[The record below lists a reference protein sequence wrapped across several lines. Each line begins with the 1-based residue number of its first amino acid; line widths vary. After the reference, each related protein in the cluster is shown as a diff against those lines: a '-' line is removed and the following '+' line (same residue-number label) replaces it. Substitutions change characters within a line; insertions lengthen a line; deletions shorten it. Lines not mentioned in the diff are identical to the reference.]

1 MIKQVTM
8 AKNNDLSKSSEKSKD
23 KESGNRPAP
32 LLRGLPGY
40 RTRDNRSGYDPVD
53 TRSEAA
59 HTAGTL
65 LQKIVTGSI
74 RSPVYL
80 LLLMVLGL
88 VMITPLVL
96 AILEIFNENQF
107 AGSAWNAW
115 MILVIAAIVGLAILF
130 NSIRNLIKLVF
141 R

>member
-1 MIKQVTM
+1 MS
-8 AKNNDLSKSSEKSKD
+8 KNDSFPRSSKKPNDKD
-23 KESGNRPAP
+23 GQPKPAD
-32 LLRGLPGY
+32 LLPGMPGY
-40 RTRDNRSGYDPVD
+40 RTRDGRTGLDPID
-53 TRSEAA
+53 MRTEAA

-74 RSPVYL
+74 RNPVYL